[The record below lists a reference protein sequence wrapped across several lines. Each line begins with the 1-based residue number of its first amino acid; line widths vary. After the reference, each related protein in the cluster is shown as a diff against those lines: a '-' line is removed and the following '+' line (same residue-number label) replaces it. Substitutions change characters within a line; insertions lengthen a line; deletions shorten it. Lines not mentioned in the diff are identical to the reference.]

1 MALLGTVKRPA
12 AALSPLPFWP
22 FLAGVLLGLLFVIA
36 TRMPFRWFL
45 LLFLGSLVLATS
57 LAFGNQKTYYLTFLA
72 AALPIG
78 VDINIA
84 FHPSTVSHSTYGYLV
99 RLSYIPL
106 IILYGMWFLHCVTNK
121 SPLKLSTTGFW
132 PLSGF
137 LVSAC
142 LSVFSARNF
151 LFGTFD
157 LFALTVSVLL
167 FVYAASDIREVR
179 EVRLVLFVLLST
191 VALQGVLALGQ
202 HLTGSTLGLEFF
214 GAGRSLQS
222 AAGLETLT
230 RVGGTLGH
238 PNSLALFLDL
248 LVPLSFSLIFCPM
261 RPGAKLLV
269 IASTILGLAGLAVTL
284 SRGGTIAVGLSL
296 LVILFVHW
304 GTRVGFLRSGLAVA
318 TVSIS
323 LLVLVLGTPNPI
335 QTRFL
340 KNDYG
345 TASGR
350 TAHMQVAF
358 NMVRAHPF
366 FGVGLNNYT
375 ETAQFYDNTPERII
389 TLWNSPVHNLPLFIA
404 GETGLIGLGF
414 LIFFLLTVLRAL
426 LPALRCPDPF
436 LAASGLG
443 LFMGVL
449 AYLLH
454 VQVDYTN
461 WPHFGILWFLLG
473 LAVSVGRLAATTANT
488 HTEGI

>member
-12 AALSPLPFWP
+12 AVPSPLPFWP
-22 FLAGVLLGLLFVIA
+22 FLAGVLLGLLFLAA
-36 TRMPFRWFL
+36 TQMPFRWFL
-45 LLFLGSLVLATS
+45 LLFLGSLALATS
-57 LAFGNQKTYYLTFLA
+57 LAFKDQKTYYLTFLT

-84 FHPSTVSHSTYGYLV
+84 YHSSTVSHSTYGYLV

-106 IILYGMWFLHCVTNK
+106 IALYGIWFLRCVVDK
-121 SPLKLSTTGFW
+121 SPLRFSTTGFW

-137 LVSAC
+137 VVSAGF
-142 LSVFSARNF
+142 SVLSARNF

-157 LFALTVSVLL
+157 LFALSISILL

-179 EVRLVLFVLLST
+179 EIRLVLFVLLST
-191 VALQGVLALGQ
+191 VAVQGVLALGQ
-202 HLTGSTLGLEFF
+202 HFTGSTLGLEFF

-248 LVPLSFSLIFCPM
+248 LLPLSFSLIFCPM
-261 RPGAKLLV
+261 KPEAKLLV
-269 IASTILGLAGLAVTL
+269 VASAFLGLAGLTVTL

-296 LVILFVHW
+296 LVILFLRW
-304 GTRVGFLRSGLAVA
+304 GSRVGFLRSGIAVV

-340 KNDYG
+340 QHDYG

-358 NMVRAHPF
+358 NMIRAHPF

-375 ETAQFYDNTPERII
+375 ETAQFYDSTPERII

-404 GETGLIGLGF
+404 GEIGLIGLGF
-414 LIFFLLTVLRAL
+414 FLLFLLAILRAL

-436 LAASGLG
+436 LAATGLG

-454 VQVDYTN
+454 AQVDYAN
-461 WPHFGILWFLLG
+461 WSHFNILWFLLG
-473 LAVSVGRLAATTANT
+473 LAVSVGRLAAATANI
-488 HTEGI
+488 HTERI